1 MRLGTRAVRRGRYV
15 HRGHAAAGGAA
26 AFLFAVGLLA
36 APVVQAQGTQ
46 AGTQFSN
53 WATLTFTS
61 AGTGYAVAS
70 DTVAILVGQ
79 VAGVSLQ
86 PPRVNSGAPGTAVVF
101 AHTLTNT
108 GNGPDSF
115 PVRSEEH
122 TSELQSHSD

>member
-1 MRLGTRAVRRGRYV
+1 MRLGTRAVGRGRYV

-36 APVVQAQGTQ
+36 APALEAQGTQ

-70 DTVAILVGQ
+70 DTDAILVGQ

-86 PPRVNSGAPGTAVVF
+86 PPHQDRDRIGRDGIDGTCEIGR
-101 AHTLTNT
+101 AH
-108 GNGPDSF
+108 
-115 PVRSEEH
+115 V
-122 TSELQSHSD
+122 